1 MPPSSSVSED
11 LAPEVPARSAS
22 RGGGEA
28 RGETEALLDAFRAT
42 VRRFIET
49 EVMPHVPRWRKEGQV
64 DRAAWR
70 RAGAAGLLGVSL
82 PEAYGGAG
90 GDFRFEAVIIEEFA
104 RAGFSDFAIPLH
116 NAVIAPYVLR
126 YGTEAQ
132 RRHWLPRMASGEAIA
147 AIAMT
152 EPGAG
157 SDLQAIRTRAV
168 WDGEHYRLS
177 GQKTFI
183 SNGQLADIVVV
194 AAKTDPAARARG
206 VSLFLVEADRP
217 GFRRGRALEKI
228 GKHAQDTSELF
239 FDDVLLP
246 REALLGGVEGRGFAQ
261 LMEQLPQERL
271 VIAVGAV
278 ASMEAALAETTTY
291 VKTREAFGQK
301 LIGFQNTRFVLAEA
315 KTIARIGRV
324 FVEDCIQRLIEGRL
338 DVETAAMAKWWT
350 TEMQG
355 KVIDACLQ
363 LFGGYGYMAEYPIA
377 HRYTDARIQRIYGGT
392 NEIMKEL
399 IARAIERED

>member
-1 MPPSSSVSED
+1 
-11 LAPEVPARSAS
+11 
-22 RGGGEA
+22 
-28 RGETEALLDAFRAT
+28 
-42 VRRFIET
+42 
-49 EVMPHVPRWRKEGQV
+49 
-64 DRAAWR
+64 
-70 RAGAAGLLGVSL
+70 
-82 PEAYGGAG
+82 
-90 GDFRFEAVIIEEFA
+90 VIIEEFA
-104 RAGFSDFAIPLH
+104 RIGFSDFAIPLH
-116 NAVIAPYVLR
+116 SAVIAPYVWR

-132 RRHWLPRMASGEAIA
+132 RQTWLPRLASGEVVA

-152 EPGAG
+152 EPAAG

-168 WDGEHYRLS
+168 WDGSHYRLS

-183 SNGQLADIVVV
+183 SNGQLADLVIV

-246 REALLGGVEGRGFAQ
+246 REALLGEREGQGFAQ

-278 ASMEAALAETTTY
+278 AAMEAALDETIAY
-291 VKTREAFGQK
+291 VKTREVFGQP
-301 LIGFQNTRFVLAEA
+301 LLAFQNTRFVLAEA
-315 KTIARIGRV
+315 KTIARVARV
-324 FVEDCIQRLIEGRL
+324 FVEDCIARLLRGTL

-377 HRYTDARIQRIYGGT
+377 HRFTDARIQRIYGGT

-399 IARAIERED
+399 IARRIEAGDRA

>member
-1 MPPSSSVSED
+1 MPPSSSVSEELSPFSPLTGAD
-11 LAPEVPARSAS
+11 AEGGAAS
-22 RGGGEA
+22 
-28 RGETEALLDAFRAT
+28 LLEAFRHT
-42 VRRFIET
+42 VRRFLEA
-49 EVMPHVPRWRKEGQV
+49 EVVPHIPRWRKAGQV

-70 RAGAAGLLGVSL
+70 RAGEAGLLCVGL
-82 PEAYGGAG
+82 PERWGGGG

-104 RAGFSDFAIPLH
+104 RIGFSDFAIPLH
-116 NAVIAPYVLR
+116 SAVIAPYIWR
-126 YGTEAQ
+126 YGTDAQ
-132 RRHWLPRMASGEAIA
+132 RETWLPRLASGETVA

-157 SDLQAIRTRAV
+157 SDLQAIRSRAV
-168 WDGEHYRLS
+168 WDGTCYRLS

-183 SNGQLADIVVV
+183 SNGQIADLVIV

-206 VSLFLVEADRP
+206 ISLFLVEADRP

-239 FDDVLLP
+239 FDDVPLP
-246 REALLGGVEGRGFAQ
+246 REALLGGREGQGFAQ

-278 ASMEAALAETTTY
+278 AAMEAALAETIAH
-291 VKTREAFGQK
+291 VRTREVFGQP
-301 LIGFQNTRFVLAEA
+301 LIAFQNTRFVLAEA
-315 KTIARIGRV
+315 KTTARIARV
-324 FVEDCIQRLIEGRL
+324 FIEDCIARLLRGAL

-355 KVIDACLQ
+355 RVIDACLQ
-363 LFGGYGYMAEYPIA
+363 LFGGYGYMSEFTIA
-377 HRYTDARIQRIYGGT
+377 HRFTDARIQRIYGGT

-399 IARAIERED
+399 IARHIERAG